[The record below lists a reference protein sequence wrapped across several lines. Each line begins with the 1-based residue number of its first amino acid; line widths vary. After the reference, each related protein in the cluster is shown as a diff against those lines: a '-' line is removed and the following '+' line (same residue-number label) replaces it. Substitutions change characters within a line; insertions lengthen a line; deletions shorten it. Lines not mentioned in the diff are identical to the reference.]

1 MKTKFNTAFAILL
14 ALVLTVTSFGSASAK
29 PQPASM
35 AADYKCNFSPLKP
48 TGYAPAKI
56 VFTADYNGSDVDSYL
71 WTFGDG
77 NSASGAVVEN
87 TFSGQVSNPHIKLQV
102 WLHDGTSIQ
111 CSTWGNIMEPVQTV
125 VSVTPTPNAYGN
137 SNSGAAANMGND
149 NFAPVINGNN
159 NQININPD
167 PVVIIITPS
176 PTPSATATPVPAV
189 TPVVPVPDDNSCS
202 GYCASNGGTI
212 NINPTPAQNSPAVKT
227 MPTNF
232 LAMLIYSII
241 DGFTSPGENWK
252 TWFVENY

>member
-1 MKTKFNTAFAILL
+1 MNKKLHGILSIVL
-14 ALVLTVTSFGSASAK
+14 ALIVALSSISSASAK
-29 PQPASM
+29 TQPASM

-176 PTPSATATPVPAV
+176 PTPSATATPAPAV
-189 TPVVPVPDDNSCS
+189 TPSSSCS
-202 GYCASNGGTI
+202 GYCASDGGTI
-212 NINPTPAQNSPAVKT
+212 NINPPSQNGATAKT

-232 LAMLIYSII
+232 WAMIFYSII